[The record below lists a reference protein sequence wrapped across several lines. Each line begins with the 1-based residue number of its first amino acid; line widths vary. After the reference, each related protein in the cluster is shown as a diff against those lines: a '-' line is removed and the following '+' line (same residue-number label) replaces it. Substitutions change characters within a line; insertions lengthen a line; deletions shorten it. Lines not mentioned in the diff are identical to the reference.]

1 MASESS
7 IINQRDTLSEQSDPQ
22 EYAVQTVNVI
32 NKWTERFDE
41 FRIQRVRAAID
52 SDGIM
57 TPCTKD
63 MQRKLVMSGAV
74 VI

>member
-1 MASESS
+1 MSYFQDFVKNSGENEISNRVAMASESS

-52 SDGIM
+52 
-57 TPCTKD
+57 
-63 MQRKLVMSGAV
+63 R
-74 VI
+74 